1 MGVSVIVHDVHGCLF
16 RGRTATVDPGG
27 TRDEIRLL
35 VRVGALVPGHQPAS
49 PEILSVAGQHP
60 VYFLVA
66 GILVPGE
73 VPGPLIIHLAVH
85 VRLFLSEQLI
95 ERLTGLL
102 FRGRRAMPDGGRP
115 PLRRNHSPVE
125 RVVSGVAVQ
134 RVGRIQN
141 LIVRQVSRL
150 RPPLLGHLLLLHLL

>member
-1 MGVSVIVHDVHGCLF
+1 M
-16 RGRTATVDPGG
+16 
-27 TRDEIRLL
+27 
-35 VRVGALVPGHQPAS
+35 GALVLGHQPAG
-49 PEILSVAGQHP
+49 PGIRAVIEQQP
-60 VYFLVA
+60 VDVLIA
-66 GILVPGE
+66 GILISGE
-73 VPGPLIIHLAVH
+73 IADRLIVDLAGY
-85 VRLFLSEQLI
+85 VRLFLGEQLI